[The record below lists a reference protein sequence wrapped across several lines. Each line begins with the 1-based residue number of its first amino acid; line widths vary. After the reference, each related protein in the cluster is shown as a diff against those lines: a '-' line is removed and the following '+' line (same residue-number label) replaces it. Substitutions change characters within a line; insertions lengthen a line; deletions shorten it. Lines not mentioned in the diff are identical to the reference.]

1 MKSVLIVED
10 EQSIRDT
17 LVELFEHEETSVL
30 ATDSLESA
38 MHELAR
44 TVFDLLVTDIR
55 LGGRRDGGLQ
65 VLGAAGLLSPKAT
78 LIVLTAFP
86 DDETRLA
93 AQRLSAAHFLEKP
106 VELMTIASIASR
118 HGVATA
124 MLAAEPTT
132 DATNAATQ

>member
-10 EQSIRDT
+10 EESIRDS
-17 LVELFEHEETSVL
+17 LVELFEHAETSVV
-30 ATDSLESA
+30 AADSLERA

-44 TVFDLLVTDIR
+44 SVFDFIVSDIR

-78 LIVLTAFP
+78 IIMLTAFP
-86 DDETRLA
+86 DDEKRLA
-93 AQRLSAAHFLEKP
+93 AQRLSAAYFLEKP
-106 VELMTIASIASR
+106 VELMTIASIAAR

-124 MLAAEPTT
+124 MLP
-132 DATNAATQ
+132 AATVES